1 MTFRNDIQRVRWLA
15 WAIQGLMF
23 AGVLLG
29 QTVTRDD
36 YYLDNPQLE
45 EYVTTA
51 LRENPGLEAALSN
64 YRASLQKIPQVQ
76 ALPDPMLTFTQFIR
90 SPETRVGPQ
99 SNSTMVS
106 QKFPWFGK
114 LDLQG
119 QIAAKQA
126 AVQYEMYLSIEQ
138 EIVVNVKR
146 AFYELAFL
154 DRALQILEE
163 EIKLLDH
170 FEQMAQARYSQGGGM
185 QQSVI
190 KIQAE
195 VTQLIDRQK
204 MLRAQRD
211 AFSARLNTLMNRPPE
226 QPIPRVGN
234 LELPAVQLDLQEL
247 YALAEEH
254 RRELRASLH
263 RIESAER
270 KTELAKKDFWPDVTV
285 SAGMVNVEG
294 REDLPGIVM
303 PPPDNG
309 KNIFSL
315 AVGINI
321 PLWRDKY
328 RSAVIEAAETTLAE
342 RSSYRNLRNE
352 VEFAVRDQVVRLQTL
367 SEQMDLYTK
376 VLLTQAEESLRSAE
390 AGYETGQLTV
400 LALLDSER
408 FLLKS
413 RLGFE
418 RYRFD
423 FLRAVA
429 ELERAVGARVPTS

>member
-1 MTFRNDIQRVRWLA
+1 MARRHVQLKGHMLLWV
-15 WAIQGLMF
+15 IQGLAISGF
-23 AGVLLG
+23 LLG
-29 QTVTRDD
+29 QDGPHTR
-36 YYLDNPQLE
+36 YYLNNPQLE
-45 EYVTTA
+45 QYVVTA
-51 LRENPGLEAALSN
+51 LRENPGLDAALSS

-126 AVQYEMYLSIEQ
+126 ATQYEMYLSMEQ
-138 EIVVNVKR
+138 DIVVNVKR

-163 EIKLLDH
+163 EAQLLDH
-170 FEQMAQARYSQGGGM
+170 FGRLAQDRYSQGSGM
-185 QQSVI
+185 QESII
-190 KIQAE
+190 KLQVE
-195 VTQLIDRQK
+195 VTQVLDRQK
-204 MLRAQRD
+204 MFQAQR
-211 AFSARLNTLMNRPPE
+211 ASLAARLNTLMNQPPE
-226 QPIPRVGN
+226 QPVAQVGELSIPEVR
-234 LELPAVQLDLQEL
+234 LDLPEL
-247 YALAEEH
+247 YALAEEN
-254 RRELRASLH
+254 RRELRASLN

-270 KTELAKKDFWPDVTV
+270 RIELAKKDYWPDVTV

-303 PPPDNG
+303 PPPDDG

-321 PLWRDKY
+321 PIWRDKY
-328 RSAVIEAAETTLAE
+328 RSSVIEAAETTQAE
-342 RSSYRNLRNE
+342 RSTYRNLRNE
-352 VEFAVRDQVVRLQTL
+352 VEFSVRDQVVRLQTL

-376 VLLTQAEESLRSAE
+376 VLLTQAEEALRSSE
-390 AGYETGQLTV
+390 AGYETGQLPV

-408 FLLKS
+408 FLVKS

-423 FLRAVA
+423 YLRALA
-429 ELERAVGARVPTS
+429 ELERAVGARVPTI